1 MGTSRLALS
10 IAVGD
15 YDHVRDLL
23 SGEVTV
29 DGIELRVAKRHPVEE
44 IFYRFTTFR
53 EWDVSEMSF
62 AKYVALASQ
71 PQCDL
76 VAIPVFPSRA
86 FRHSSIYVR
95 DDSGLASPQELTG
108 KRIGVPEWAQ
118 TASIYT
124 RGLLTHEYG
133 VPLSSV
139 QWTQAGVNEPGRK
152 EKVRLKLPPGVS
164 LHPAPGHSLSDL
176 LAAGNL
182 DAVLSARA
190 PRAFLAGGGGIRRLF
205 ENPREVE
212 MAYWKKT
219 GIFPIM
225 HVVALRREVV
235 EAHPWIAMNLLQ
247 AFTEAKRRS
256 LERISDVTASP
267 VPLPWVSGY
276 AETSR
281 EMLGVDF
288 WPYGIEG
295 NRATLDAFL
304 QFAAEQGVTQRRL
317 NVEEIFVAS
326 TLSSVRV

>member
-1 MGTSRLALS
+1 MGTSRLPLS
-10 IAVGD
+10 IAIGD

-23 SGEVTV
+23 SGEVTA
-29 DGIELRVAKRHPVEE
+29 DGIELRVVKRHPVEE

-62 AKYVALASQ
+62 AKYAALASQ
-71 PQCDL
+71 PGCDL

-95 DDSGLASPQELTG
+95 GGSGLATPRDLAG
-108 KRIGVPEWAQ
+108 KRVGVPEWAQ
-118 TASIYT
+118 TAAIYT

-139 QWTQAGVNEPGRK
+139 QWTQAGVNEPGRR
-152 EKVRLKLPPGVS
+152 EKVALKLPVGVN
-164 LHPAPGHSLSDL
+164 LQPAPEQALSSL
-176 LAAGNL
+176 LAEGKL

-190 PRAFLAGGGGIRRLF
+190 PRAFLTGEGQVRRLF

-212 MAYWKKT
+212 LAYWRKT

-235 EAHPWIAMNLLQ
+235 EADPWVAMNLLQ
-247 AFTEAKRRS
+247 AFTEAKQRS
-256 LERISDVTASP
+256 LARIGDVTASP
-267 VPLPWVSGY
+267 VPLPWVAGY

-281 EMLGVDF
+281 EMLGADF
-288 WPYGIEG
+288 WPYGIEP
-295 NRATLDAFL
+295 NRATLEAFL
-304 QFAAEQGVTQRRL
+304 GFAAEQGVTQRRL
-317 NVEEIFVAS
+317 HVEEIFVAS
-326 TLSSVRV
+326 TLTSVKV